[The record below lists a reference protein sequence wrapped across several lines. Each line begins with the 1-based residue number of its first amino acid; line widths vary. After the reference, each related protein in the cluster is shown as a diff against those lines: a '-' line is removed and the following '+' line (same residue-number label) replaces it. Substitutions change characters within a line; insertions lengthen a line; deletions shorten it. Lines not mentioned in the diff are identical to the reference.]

1 MPGGGISQKKLRIR
15 GHQPPTRLNPGGFL
29 QKLKMTACPLLALLF
44 LALALTFFGNLS
56 NDEKALVARIARTSS
71 AEKS

>member
-1 MPGGGISQKKLRIR
+1 MPGGGISQKKPRTR
-15 GHQPPTRLNPGGFL
+15 GHQPPTPLNPGGFQ
-29 QKLKMTACPLLALLF
+29 QKLKMTACPLLALF

-56 NDEKALVARIARTSS
+56 NDEKALVARIVRTSS